1 MTKKDLWVLFVCA
14 GHWQLD
20 GIIEAKKL
28 GYKIIAI
35 DADQNAEG
43 FKIADKHYVVDI
55 YDTDKIINIIN
66 DQKIKLS
73 GVICLVSD
81 IGQKP
86 AAIIR
91 EKFGL
96 FGMTLDIAHNM
107 TNKEAQRKTL
117 KDKVGINIPKF
128 LIIENDNAQINI
140 DKKIGFPCVVKPVD
154 SAGSRGVSVVYE
166 NDSLAESIADAS
178 SYSSNGRVIIEEFID
193 GIEYT
198 IETFTQRLKTT
209 VLLITE
215 KGKLGKTLANELFS
229 TDLPLSKI
237 DELNSFINKVFE
249 VLNYNFGAGHSEVIK
264 RKSDGKLFLVE
275 SAGRGGGF
283 MLSDLLVPLASGFNL
298 NKACVVQAMGFNPKE
313 IINLNNKV
321 ILRFIPSKK
330 GIIKNLKGFEQ
341 GGQISNVKTGSFM
354 KVGDISQDAS
364 VDNNRVGFIAAK
376 GNSISEVFLLANRV
390 EKNIVVEYY
399 DN

>member
-1 MTKKDLWVLFVCA
+1 MTKKDLWVLFICA

-35 DADQNAEG
+35 DVDQNAEG
-43 FKIADKHYVVDI
+43 FALADKYYIVDI

-66 DQKIKLS
+66 LQKIKLS

-81 IGQKP
+81 VGQKS

-91 EKFGL
+91 ERFGL
-96 FGMTLDIAHNM
+96 FGMTTDIAHKM

-117 KDKVGINIPKF
+117 KDKAGINIPKF
-128 LIIENDNAQINI
+128 FITENDNEKNNI

-154 SAGSRGVSVVYE
+154 SAGSRGVSVVYKK
-166 NDSLAESIADAS
+166 DRLAESIADAS
-178 SYSSNGRVIIEEFID
+178 SYSTNGRVIIEEFID

-198 IETFTQRLKTT
+198 IETFTHRLKTT

-229 TDLPLSKI
+229 TDLSSSEI
-237 DELNSFINKVFE
+237 DELNSFISRVFE
-249 VLNYNFGAGHSEVIK
+249 VLKYNFGAGHSEVIK
-264 RKSDGKLFLVE
+264 RKSDGKFFLVE

-283 MLSDLLVPLASGFNL
+283 MLSDLLVPFASGFNL

-313 IINLNNKV
+313 IIKLDNKV

-341 GGQISNVKTGSFM
+341 GSQISNVKTGSFM
-354 KVGDISQDAS
+354 KVGDISQDAA

-376 GNSISEVFLLANRV
+376 GNSISEVFLLANLV
-390 EKNIVVEYY
+390 EKNILVEYY